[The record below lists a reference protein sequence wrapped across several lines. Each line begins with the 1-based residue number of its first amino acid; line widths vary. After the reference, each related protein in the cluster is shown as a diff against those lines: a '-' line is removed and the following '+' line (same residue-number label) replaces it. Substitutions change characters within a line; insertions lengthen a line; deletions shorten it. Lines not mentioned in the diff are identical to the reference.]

1 MPSVEENQEAWDA
14 SYDWFKQ
21 GEEWSS
27 EWGGSESQWYG
38 SIYPRIRRHLPAGR
52 ILEIAP
58 GYGRWTN
65 YLKDHCS
72 ELVAVDLAETCVRAC
87 RQRFIVDEHLTF
99 HVNDG
104 KSLAMIPSNS
114 IDFIFS
120 FDSLVHA
127 ECEVI
132 EGYLNESKRI
142 LRPDGVGFIHHSNFG
157 QYQRE
162 LSAIQRVPVES
173 REQVIKKKYLQPN
186 HWRAASM
193 TAGHFANYCEKA
205 DLQCVSQELVNWGTE
220 HLLIDC
226 FSLFTLRGSKWSKP
240 NRLVENP
247 KFMKEAR
254 MIKSR
259 SSLYLG

>member
-1 MPSVEENQEAWDA
+1 MPSVEENQQTWDA
-14 SYDWFKQ
+14 NYDWFKQ

-38 SIYPRIRRHLPAGR
+38 SILPRIHRHLPAGR

-65 YLKDHCS
+65 YLKNYCS
-72 ELVAVDLAETCVRAC
+72 ELVAVDMAETCVRAC
-87 RQRFIVDEHLTF
+87 RQRFVLDKHLTF

-104 KSLAMIPSNS
+104 RSLAMIPSNS

-120 FDSLVHA
+120 FDCLVHA
-127 ECEVI
+127 ECEVM
-132 EGYLNESKRI
+132 EGYVNELPRI
-142 LRPDGVGFIHHSNFG
+142 LRADGVGFVHHSNLG
-157 QYQRE
+157 QHERE
-162 LSAIQRVPVES
+162 LAAIQRVPDES
-173 REQVIKKKYLQPN
+173 REQVFKKQY
-186 HWRAASM
+186 HWRATTM
-193 TAGHFANYCEKA
+193 TAERFANYCEKA

-226 FSLFTLRGSKWSKP
+226 FSLFTPKGSKWSKP
-240 NRLVENP
+240 NRVFENP
-247 KFMKEAR
+247 EFMKEAR